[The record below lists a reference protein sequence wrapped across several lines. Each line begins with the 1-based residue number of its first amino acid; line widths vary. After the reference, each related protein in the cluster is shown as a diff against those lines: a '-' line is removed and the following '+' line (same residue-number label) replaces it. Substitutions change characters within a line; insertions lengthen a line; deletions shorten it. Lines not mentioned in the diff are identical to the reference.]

1 MKRLLIAGLAFMLA
15 FIAVVPSTHAQDNAA
30 ASTLYITPDGRFS
43 VELPDGWAAT
53 GDATGLQVANR
64 PEMLTDDS
72 LELQPG
78 DLGFVVMAIGWE
90 DLAAFTFPADA
101 TLLQIG
107 EFLLPFLLSGQG
119 DAVTVGQPGE
129 VEYADETVIRAVATD
144 ATNTYALHL
153 FDNLAPGYMGVR
165 IFTGLSGEF
174 GEGEENEM
182 LAIAK
187 TVQYSLELSQ
197 THTSDNGT
205 VTFNFPTN
213 FVAIE
218 DQPTVHY
225 IYDSEATREAADADQ
240 DIAADQVAMATI
252 VVDPAQLPEINEE
265 MVKLVAQE
273 VASQIAEDSDNNPV
287 LTEPVVL
294 ESEALIGTTVVIE
307 ASSEVSK
314 GGVVVV
320 YNEPAN
326 VIAIV
331 AYVGDVQD
339 GGQLLLTALN
349 IANSMTAT
357 FSEAS

>member
-15 FIAVVPSTHAQDNAA
+15 FIAVVPSTHAQENAA

-43 VELPDGWAAT
+43 VELPEGWAAT

-90 DLAAFTFPADA
+90 DLAAFSFPADA

-107 EFLLPFLLSGQG
+107 EFLLPFLMSGQG
-119 DAVTVGQPGE
+119 DDVTVGEPGE
-129 VEYADETVIRAVATD
+129 VEYADETIVRAVATD

-165 IFTGLSGEF
+165 IFTGLF

-187 TVQYSLELSQ
+187 TVQFSLELSQ
-197 THTSDNGT
+197 TYTSNDGT
-205 VTFNFPTN
+205 ESLNFPTD
-213 FVAIE
+213 FVAVE

-225 IYDSEATREAADADQ
+225 LYDSEATRESAEAGQ
-240 DIAADQVAMATI
+240 EIAEDQVAMATI

-287 LTEPVVL
+287 LTEPTVL

-307 ASSEVSK
+307 SSSEVSK

-320 YNEPAN
+320 YNEAAH

-331 AYVGDVQD
+331 AYVGDVHL